1 MIPTNSTTMN
11 NVCPICGGTTWIKTK
26 QGYKRCDCYKKE
38 LSERLWKG
46 FGVDPCKVKKLN
58 DYKVYKELPTTQKAK
73 DKALNYIENFEKIK
87 LQENNSFGLF
97 GQPGAG
103 KSHIVIAIGAALLKK
118 NIQVIYM
125 PYLEAMRE
133 LKANTNDDEYYLRIS
148 DRYKKAKVLIID
160 DLFKD
165 KIRNGG
171 ILKDRYGNYIGL
183 TEADMKHIMPILN
196 YRCLNNL
203 PMLISTECTPSILVE
218 LDEALARRIIE
229 KCGKNKIVFKGTEY
243 NHSMR
248 NFMKG
253 E

>member
-118 NIQVIYM
+118 NIQVIY
-125 PYLEAMRE
+125 
-133 LKANTNDDEYYLRIS
+133 I
-148 DRYKKAKVLIID
+148 
-160 DLFKD
+160 
-165 KIRNGG
+165 
-171 ILKDRYGNYIGL
+171 
-183 TEADMKHIMPILN
+183 
-196 YRCLNNL
+196 
-203 PMLISTECTPSILVE
+203 
-218 LDEALARRIIE
+218 
-229 KCGKNKIVFKGTEY
+229 
-243 NHSMR
+243 
-248 NFMKG
+248 
-253 E
+253 